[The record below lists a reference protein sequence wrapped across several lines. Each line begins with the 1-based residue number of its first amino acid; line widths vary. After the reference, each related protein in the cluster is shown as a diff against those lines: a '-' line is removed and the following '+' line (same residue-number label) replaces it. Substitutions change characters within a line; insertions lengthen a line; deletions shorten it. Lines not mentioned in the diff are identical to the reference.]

1 MKTMEGLP
9 TSSTAMVSL
18 FLCSTD
24 RPLWPGRPTTAPA
37 CDSNST
43 RPSTCQAAT
52 QTQCALDTPQAP
64 TNTPYYS
71 VRRVSHEKLAASR
84 NAYVPSL

>member
-24 RPLWPGRPTTAPA
+24 SPLWPGRPTTAPA

-52 QTQCALDTPQAP
+52 QTQCALNPPQA
-64 TNTPYYS
+64 TSDTLFYG
-71 VRRVSHEKLAASR
+71 VSHVSHQGWWYNGCQQKCL
-84 NAYVPSL
+84 